1 VKDRVSNRSKGYVHT
16 LAMTLATGLTG
27 LFFFFFFAASDTSSS
42 RVKNPLP
49 PPFSSQVKSS

>member
-27 LFFFFFFAASDTSSS
+27 LFFFFFLQRRIR
-42 RVKNPLP
+42 RV
-49 PPFSSQVKSS
+49 QE